1 MSTNGTQGS
10 GYKEKHQ
17 NSNSKAKGPGSSSS
31 NATTVNNNIT
41 SSGYSNNATSVQTP
55 RKPIGYTFNNG
66 QEKQPILRAQ
76 EYEPE
81 DFRSDD
87 GEAIAPAVG
96 LNFNFW
102 MEHSYVVDQQISNV
116 ITEFICPSK
125 VQKKSGRSNA
135 VARGTLEGVENVVI
149 LSVQNVDPR
158 ELNDNIYT
166 LPFLSTLTTMPIR
179 HVSETTPSAASFD
192 ESVFANASGEQLWQ
206 YLDVAQQ
213 NAMML
218 WTERPTVSLNSLL
231 RVSTI
236 ELLTKYT
243 LTFMVSISLTHVH
256 FLNVAQ
262 PIRCPARIFK
272 RVLPYILS
280 VS

>member
-1 MSTNGTQGS
+1 MSANGTQGS

-41 SSGYSNNATSVQTP
+41 SSGYSNNATHVQTP
-55 RKPIGYTFNNG
+55 RKPIGYTFSNG
-66 QEKQPILRAQ
+66 QEKQPILRAH
-76 EYEPE
+76 EYDPE

-87 GEAIAPAVG
+87 FEDISPAVG

-102 MEHSYVVDQQISNV
+102 MEHSYVVDQQISNI

-125 VQKKSGRSNA
+125 AQKKSGRSNA
-135 VARGTLEGVENVVI
+135 VARGTLAGIENVVV
-149 LSVQNVDPR
+149 LTVQDVDPR

-166 LPFLSTLTTMPIR
+166 LPFLSNLTTMPIR

-206 YLDVAQQ
+206 YLDVAPQ

-218 WTERPTVSLNSLL
+218 WTERPTVSLNSLIG
-231 RVSTI
+231 VSTI
-236 ELLTKYT
+236 DLLTKYT
-243 LTFMVSISLTHVH
+243 LTFMV
-256 FLNVAQ
+256 
-262 PIRCPARIFK
+262 RI
-272 RVLPYILS
+272 L
-280 VS
+280 